1 MQVSDT
7 EWVPSSPDATWKAL
21 HDPEVLRQCVSGC
34 ETLQRRSDTEYALT
48 LCTRLAGDQ
57 HRFTG
62 KILLSDEQPPHCL
75 QVVFEGTE
83 EHAGLAIGH
92 VDVTLEKADQGGTR
106 LRYALHAAAGGA
118 LAQIEPDRLEQ
129 VSRKLVDHFFTKFV
143 DYMCEHGTA
152 YSAAMAAP
160 GTGTVSE
167 GSGGPGTALS
177 WLMVA
182 GAVVLIALYYMFT
195 H

>member
-1 MQVSDT
+1 MQVTDS

-34 ETLQRRSDTEYALT
+34 ETLQRKSDTEYALT
-48 LCTRLAGDQ
+48 LRTKLAGEQ
-57 HRFTG
+57 HHFTG
-62 KILLSDEQPPHCL
+62 QILLSDERPPQCL

-106 LRYALHAAAGGA
+106 LRYVLHAAAGGA
-118 LAQIEPDRLEQ
+118 LAQIGPDHLEQ
-129 VSRKLVDHFFTKFV
+129 VSRKLVDSFFTKFV
-143 DYMCEHGTA
+143 DYMVEHGKT
-152 YSAAMAAP
+152 YSAAMATP
-160 GTGTVSE
+160 GTGTVAD
-167 GSGGPGTALS
+167 SGGPGTALS

>member
-1 MQVSDT
+1 TTWETAMQVTDS
-7 EWVPSSPDATWKAL
+7 EWVPTSPEATWRAL

-34 ETLQRRSDTEYALT
+34 ETVQRTSDTEYALT
-48 LCTRLAGDQ
+48 LCTTLAGER

-62 KILLSDEQPPHCL
+62 RILLSDERPPQCL

-118 LAQIEPDRLEQ
+118 LAQIGPSHLEQ
-129 VSRKLVDHFFTKFV
+129 VSRKLVDNFFTHFV
-143 DYMCEHGTA
+143 DHMTVHGKT
-152 YSAAMAAP
+152 YSAAMASSGNSAI
-160 GTGTVSE
+160 SE
-167 GSGGPGTALS
+167 DGGPGT
-177 WLMVA
+177 
-182 GAVVLIALYYMFT
+182 
-195 H
+195 

>member
-1 MQVSDT
+1 MQVTDS
-7 EWVPSSPDATWKAL
+7 EWVPSSPDVTWKAL
-21 HDPEVLRQCVSGC
+21 HDPEVLRRCVSGC
-34 ETLQRRSDTEYALT
+34 ETLQRQSDTEYGLT
-48 LCTRLAGDQ
+48 LCTKLAGKQ

-62 KILLSDEQPPHCL
+62 RILLADERPPQCL

-106 LRYALHAAAGGA
+106 LRYALHAAAGGP
-118 LAQIEPDRLEQ
+118 LAQIGPDHLEQ
-129 VSRKLVDHFFTKFV
+129 VSRKLVDNFFTKFV

-152 YSAAMAAP
+152 YSAAMATP
-160 GTGTVSE
+160 GAGAVSE
-167 GSGGPGTALS
+167 GGGPGTALS